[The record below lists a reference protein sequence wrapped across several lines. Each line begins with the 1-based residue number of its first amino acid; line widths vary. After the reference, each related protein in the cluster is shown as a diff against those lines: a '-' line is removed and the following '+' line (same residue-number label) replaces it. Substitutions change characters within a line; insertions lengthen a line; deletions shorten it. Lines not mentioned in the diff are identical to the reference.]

1 MILDTLEDRVVLVC
15 KDEDDEDDED
25 EDEDDE
31 EEEEE
36 DLGGFLV
43 GVGVLDADSVREGV
57 AKVETGVEENPNESS
72 EASLGRRVA
81 VWT

>member
-15 KDEDDEDDED
+15 KDEDDEDDD
-25 EDEDDE
+25 DEDDE
-31 EEEEE
+31 EDDEEA